1 MPATTVP
8 PSNSTPPVDAKTARY
23 LAFALNSIAFAATTW
38 NHAKWQL
45 LLARLAAKQ
54 LPIASMPLIDVVHII
69 TEIEVEQ
76 RAARH

>member
-23 LAFALNSIAFAATTW
+23 LAFALNSIAHATTTW
-38 NHAKWQL
+38 NHAKWQT
-45 LLARLAAKQ
+45 LLARLAAKH
-54 LPIASMPLIDVVHII
+54 LLASMTLSDVVHAIAE
-69 TEIEVEQ
+69 TEAEE